1 MRRQALC
8 MTLLAVV
15 ALACG
20 MEEPDGPGAA
30 ADSAASGPPV
40 EVTRVT
46 LGVDR
51 DAGPQGV
58 FFAPGDD
65 LVARVETRG
74 RAERATLI
82 VDWKGKDGRVIGHSS
97 RSIAP
102 DGVEVTEFHLTHPD
116 LWPEG
121 SYEFEVWLNGRL
133 VVTRRFAVQG
143 DG

>member
-1 MRRQALC
+1 MRRHAPC

-20 MEEPDGPGAA
+20 GEEPDGPGAA
-30 ADSAASGPPV
+30 ADRAAAGPPI

-51 DAGPQGV
+51 HAGPQGV

-82 VDWKGKDGRVIGHSS
+82 VDWKGEDGRVIGHSS

-121 SYEFEVWLNGRL
+121 SYEFEVWLDGRR